1 MNSGTFCSGWAAL
14 RHHSDPWWAIR
25 LLTRVS
31 VYQAADGFLLVVSC
45 DRGKILFISE
55 SVSEIL
61 NFSQVREQQ
70 TGDLDIF
77 LLL

>member
-1 MNSGTFCSGWAAL
+1 MNSGNFCSGWAAL
-14 RHHSDPWWAIR
+14 RRHSDPWWTIR
-25 LLTRVS
+25 LLTHVS
-31 VYQAADGFLLVVSC
+31 LQQAADGFLLVVSC

-70 TGDLDIF
+70 RGDLDVF